1 MVEFRAN
8 GKELHLRQTYIL
20 NKWSSMYHC
29 MNIGKVRAKNNKNKI
44 QKVSIVTKIIQ
55 YCFLLSSAQIE

>member
-8 GKELHLRQTYIL
+8 GKELHLRQTNIL

-29 MNIGKVRAKNNKNKI
+29 MNIGKVHAKN
-44 QKVSIVTKIIQ
+44 S
-55 YCFLLSSAQIE
+55 